1 MESEGSR
8 GGLSVVGTHRPQ
20 SRRLSAASGGLK
32 LTLTLQS
39 VCCVALGWPL
49 PLLGLHVPKGD
60 IPSLRE
66 ESFLPPSFPGSVLA
80 RSRSLLETLKAM
92 VKLFLFVKPSWG
104 RPDSYDQSLV
114 RDSQPPACPMTW
126 LCTLWSPVGFPWGL

>member
-1 MESEGSR
+1 MESEGSSGWAECGR
-8 GGLSVVGTHRPQ
+8 NSPATEQ
-20 SRRLSAASGGLK
+20 RLSAASGGLK

-49 PLLGLHVPKGD
+49 PLLGLHVPTGD

-80 RSRSLLETLKAM
+80 RSRSLLEMLKAM
-92 VKLFLFVKPSWG
+92 VKLFLFVKPSRG
-104 RPDSYDQSLV
+104 LPDSYDQSLV

-126 LCTLWSPVGFPWGL
+126 L